1 MKPGKNGEDKDYLL
15 LKDQMF
21 YLRSERITP
30 TNQNPI
36 EKNTETSGRRYWDNV
51 ATEKG
56 VSFFA
61 KLMVGE
67 ILRFLRCWLRACMA
81 TSAKGTIMAKIIQ
94 MSSILMYEVTG
105 KV

>member
-1 MKPGKNGEDKDYLL
+1 
-15 LKDQMF
+15 MF
-21 YLRSERITP
+21 YLRRERITP

-36 EKNTETSGRRYWDNV
+36 EKNTETRGRRYWDTV
-51 ATEKG
+51 AREKG

-67 ILRFLRCWLRACMA
+67 ILRVLRCWLRACMA
-81 TSAKGTIMAKIIQ
+81 TSAKGTIIAKIIQ

-105 KV
+105 KVWERPRKLQ

>member
-1 MKPGKNGEDKDYLL
+1 
-15 LKDQMF
+15 MF
-21 YLRSERITP
+21 YLKSERITP

-36 EKNTETSGRRYWDNV
+36 EKKTETRGRRYWDNV

-105 KV
+105 KVWERPRKLQQRINLTK